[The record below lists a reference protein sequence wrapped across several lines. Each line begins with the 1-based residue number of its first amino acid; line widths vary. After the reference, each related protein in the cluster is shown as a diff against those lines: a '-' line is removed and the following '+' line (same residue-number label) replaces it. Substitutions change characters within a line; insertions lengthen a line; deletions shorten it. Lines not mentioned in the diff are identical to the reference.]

1 MKLLFDENLS
11 FRMYLSA
18 ILPKARM
25 HYFHRSHGLRGF
37 ASCDA
42 LRHKPLERFQTAFPR
57 RSAHRYT
64 QGLEVCHFGR
74 DAGIQRPRMANC
86 GTQQMPLYPRTGNQG
101 LASRLNQALAQPTGH
116 RPWPGFRHPCRN
128 DGFSGLAGLVY
139 NDERRSVGT
148 IEYID

>member
-25 HYFHRSHGLRGF
+25 HYFHRSHGLRGN

-42 LRHKPLERFQTAFPR
+42 LRHKPLERFQAAFPR

-64 QGLEVCHFGR
+64 QVRRYLSEHMNVLQFKEQVSR
-74 DAGIQRPRMANC
+74 KDAKAQRKSLFFAPLRLCAFASLRETSFSSNDSIPRIPRNI
-86 GTQQMPLYPRTGNQG
+86 PLCQDRCRLLQG
-101 LASRLNQALAQPTGH
+101 DFVSL
-116 RPWPGFRHPCRN
+116 
-128 DGFSGLAGLVY
+128 
-139 NDERRSVGT
+139 
-148 IEYID
+148 